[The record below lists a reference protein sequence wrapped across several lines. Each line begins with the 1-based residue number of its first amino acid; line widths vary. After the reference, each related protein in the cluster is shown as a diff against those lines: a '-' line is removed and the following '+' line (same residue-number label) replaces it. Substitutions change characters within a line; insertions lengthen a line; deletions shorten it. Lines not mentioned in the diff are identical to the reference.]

1 MANKMFE
8 VYKGKWEVCTLL
20 KNERAQNF
28 GETL

>member
-20 KNERAQNF
+20 KMKELKNF